1 MSKGYLA
8 LVLHCHLPYVRHPE
22 HQRFMEEDWLFEAI
36 SETYLPLLR
45 VFERMWRDGVH
56 FRLTLSISPTLA
68 AMLQDELLQSRYI
81 QHVKRLIELSNKEI
95 KRTSS
100 EAKLNKL
107 ARMYLGFFEE
117 NLESFIEKY
126 NCNLLTGFKFFQKE
140 GALELI
146 TTAATHCFLPLMQ
159 VAPRGVEAQI
169 RVAIESHVRNFGSV
183 PEGIWLPE
191 CGFYPGVE
199 EFLDKEG
206 VKYFFMDSRGILL
219 AREKPLNGVYAPL
232 LCNNGV
238 AAFGRDPET
247 AEIVWSS
254 EAGYPGHYAYREFY
268 RDIGFDLPLEY
279 LKDYL
284 PEGSAR
290 VNTGIKYHAVT
301 GKTEDKLL
309 YNREEA
315 LRKASEHGAHFV
327 DSLVRQ
333 VERLEY
339 LMDREPLFGCPY
351 DAELFG
357 HWWFEGP
364 QWIESVIR
372 KIAVSHDRIE
382 MITPSDYLKR
392 YPDNQKSEPSF
403 SSWGN
408 KGYAEVWL
416 DRSNDWIYPHLHKM
430 TELMADLAGKNR
442 EASGLRR
449 RALNQAARELL
460 LSQASDW
467 AFIMKMKTTAP
478 YALRRT
484 REHIYNFNHL
494 HESITKNI
502 INQKWLSSIEQR
514 NSIFPFIDYRIYSS

>member
-8 LVLHCHLPYVRHPE
+8 LVLHCHLPFVRHPE
-22 HQRFMEEDWLFEAI
+22 NQRFLEEDWLFEAI

-45 VFERMWRDGVH
+45 VFDRVRRDGVN

-81 QHVKRLIELSNKEI
+81 QHVKRLIELSKKEI
-95 KRTSS
+95 KRTAS

-117 NLESFIEKY
+117 NLKCFIEEY

-140 GALELI
+140 GVLELI

-159 VAPRGVEAQI
+159 VVPRGVEAQI
-169 RVAIESHVRNFGSV
+169 RVAVESHVENFGSV

-191 CGFYPGVE
+191 CGYYPGVE
-199 EFLDKEG
+199 ELLDKEG
-206 VKYFFMDSRGILL
+206 VKYFFVDSRGILL
-219 AREKPLNGVYAPL
+219 AREKPLYGVYAPL
-232 LCNNGV
+232 LCDNGV
-238 AAFGRDPET
+238 AAFGRDPEA

-254 EAGYPGHYAYREFY
+254 EVGYPGHYTYREFY

-279 LKDYL
+279 LEDYL
-284 PEGSAR
+284 PEGLER
-290 VNTGIKYHAVT
+290 MNTGIKYYAVT
-301 GKTEDKLL
+301 GRTEDKVL
-309 YNREEA
+309 YNRNEA
-315 LRKASEHGAHFV
+315 LRKADEHGVHFV
-327 DSLVRQ
+327 DSVIRQ
-333 VERLEY
+333 MERLSF
-339 LMDREPLFGCPY
+339 LMEREPLFVCPY

-364 QWIESVIR
+364 QWIESLIR
-372 KIAVSHDRIE
+372 KTAMVSDRME
-382 MITPSDYLKR
+382 MITAADYLKR
-392 YPDNQKSEPSF
+392 YPDNQKSEPCF

-416 DRSNDWIYPHLHKM
+416 ERSNDWIYPHLHKM
-430 TELMADLAGKNR
+430 TELMVDLARTNKK
-442 EASGLRR
+442 ASGLRR

-467 AFIMKMKTTAP
+467 AFIMKMKTAAS
-478 YALRRT
+478 YAVRRT
-484 REHIYNFNHL
+484 REHIYNFTRL
-494 HESITKNI
+494 HKSITGET
-502 INQKWLSSIEQR
+502 INQEWLSSLEQR
-514 NSIFPFIDYRIYSS
+514 NSIFPSIDYRVYCP